1 MEGDGRAEKPTGD
14 GEATQILALAGGCH
28 QPRTEAQK
36 AEVALPGQEQGH
48 LAEHGTVEP
57 WASWK
62 MEERHSHCCRCCLR
76 LKGRNNLGS
85 PFLLPSSLPPLTK
98 PNWKPAKA
106 EACEMQPV
114 GSSPPAIYSRVAK

>member
-48 LAEHGTVEP
+48 LVEHGTVAP
-57 WASWK
+57 WASWRNGG
-62 MEERHSHCCRCCLR
+62 ETQPLLQTLLEVERE
-76 LKGRNNLGS
+76 KYLGLS
-85 PFLLPSSLPPLTK
+85 LPSSFQSPTIDQTQL
-98 PNWKPAKA
+98 
-106 EACEMQPV
+106 EASQ
-114 GSSPPAIYSRVAK
+114 SRGL